1 MAIAPRRPQPETIH
15 QPAWD
20 HGQPPTVKLST
31 EWIADPRLKGYDG
44 CNACWRQ

>member
-1 MAIAPRRPQPETIH
+1 MAKEPRTPQRETEH

-20 HGQPPTVKLST
+20 HGKPEPTKSIEFVS
-31 EWIADPRLKGYDG
+31 DPRLKGYDG